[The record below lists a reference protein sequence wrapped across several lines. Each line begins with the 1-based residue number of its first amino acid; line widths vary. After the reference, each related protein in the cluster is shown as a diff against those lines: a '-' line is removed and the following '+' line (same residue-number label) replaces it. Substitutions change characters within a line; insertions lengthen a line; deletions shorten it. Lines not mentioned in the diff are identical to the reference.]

1 MHLPSKRNDVPYITA
16 AIPYPIRA
24 QFKTS
29 TNSSIFFYAEFVSG
43 NALEL
48 CRLIL
53 HSLDI
58 YTDSHTQRAILTT
71 LRHCV
76 KSQDF
81 LKEFTAGLVRLENR
95 KPGPGSAGILIRW
108 SSLTVQH
115 LDSTTAQKAV
125 TRLIECQAT
134 WLDVLHATGQRK
146 GFAHH
151 AISATLS
158 AAPQLLG
165 FYLSTAASKISGPLV
180 QILWN
185 YASSKRQSE
194 EQKAKI
200 SQALLEI
207 FVNGILSAK
216 ERPLDSTLACY
227 KYLLGAVSAEQ
238 VTGILFPAALRMIRR
253 SPEAALGSATFMFS
267 MLSQD
272 LSSTAAAEIMP
283 VLVQQARHAKETVR
297 KLSVEATAALAGR
310 IGDPAAVQ
318 SCIDAVQKTLDGT
331 ESGKIKSPQ
340 ERASLAAVLEA
351 LAGVPGRGSGISSAA
366 TSAAEF
372 IVSFIKDEITEEGK
386 IALLKALGAWL
397 PRCAALPAAVIT
409 RFEEGLKEKEP
420 VRRAHLRALAK
431 ALSSNVELRSQA
443 APLAPNLCKLAQD
456 GAAKVAARVD
466 GLLALLIAAYI
477 ASADAGADGVLD
489 KAGVWS
495 TGISAESALIVPGT
509 AVKLAPEDA
518 AVHAELCGALL
529 SLHSLRL
536 GLNLERND
544 TVSAAV
550 NASRT
555 LVLLLLHYSPAVRA
569 AAASAAASVNAVG
582 AGHTLALTNSLQ
594 YWLSANNGNSTIHD
608 STSSAGIAYYILQ
621 DPAEGEAQMSFDA
634 VHERYF
640 HALKACLPYKS
651 TDASGLTAEVV
662 ASALLLAHHPMI
674 AAARRSG
681 SEAAGNAIVQMNG
694 AWHAIFRHLGTVNVV
709 EKITNNPEVV
719 ISQMMTSVT
728 SNDPRQQTAAY
739 GALTAASSIAAQQLY
754 QPLLTSLAPLLDRTA
769 HDDLTSRQLRIYATS
784 RGRTSNENEDGS
796 IIPVELF
803 EDMMVDKAS
812 VKPPIFPPSA
822 LTEVE
827 SVDSGVSGNGAS
839 KTTTS
844 TVVRPSVAAAQA
856 ARGGGGKP
864 GGGKA
869 PVKDA
874 AAEARAK
881 QLKNEAQIRAGVI
894 AIRDT
899 LIKGLSCLGAFS
911 GGNSTFTADH
921 LEELAAPVLPLLT
934 SPLVGPIAA
943 FGCLQQLAACIP
955 GSPGWRALDIAAALR
970 LVAITNASA
979 VADYQKVAQ
988 HRCVE
993 SSVYALLK
1001 ATGGKPATE
1010 DEDVKGGTKSLPG
1023 PVYNFC
1029 FPILRAVLR

>member
-1 MHLPSKRNDVPYITA
+1 M
-16 AIPYPIRA
+16 
-24 QFKTS
+24 
-29 TNSSIFFYAEFVSG
+29 
-43 NALEL
+43 
-48 CRLIL
+48 
-53 HSLDI
+53 
-58 YTDSHTQRAILTT
+58 
-71 LRHCV
+71 
-76 KSQDF
+76 
-81 LKEFTAGLVRLENR
+81 
-95 KPGPGSAGILIRW
+95 
-108 SSLTVQH
+108 QH

-125 TRLIECQAT
+125 TKLIECQAT
-134 WLDVLHATGQRK
+134 WLDALHAMGQRK
-146 GFAHH
+146 GFAYH
-151 AISATLS
+151 SVATALS
-158 AAPQLLG
+158 GAPRLLD

-185 YASSKRQSE
+185 YALSKKQSE
-194 EQKAKI
+194 EEKAKI
-200 SQALLEI
+200 CQALLEI

-227 KYLLGAVSAEQ
+227 KKFLGGVSADQ
-238 VTGILFPAALRMIRR
+238 VSGTLLPAALRMIRR
-253 SPEAALGSATFMFS
+253 SPEAALGSATFM
-267 MLSQD
+267 LSTLRQD
-272 LSSTAAAEIMP
+272 LSSTAASEIMP

-297 KLSVEATAALAGR
+297 KLSVEATNALSGR

-318 SCIDAVQKTLDGT
+318 SCIDVVQRTLDGT

-340 ERASLAAVLEA
+340 ERASLAAALEA
-351 LAGVPGRGSGISSAA
+351 LAGAPGRGSCISSAA
-366 TSAAEF
+366 TSAVDF
-372 IVSFIKDEITEEGK
+372 IVSFIKEEITEEVK
-386 IALLKALGAWL
+386 VALLKALGAWL
-397 PRCAALPAAVIT
+397 PRCAAVPAAVIT

-420 VRRAHLRALAK
+420 IRRGYLRALAL
-431 ALSSNVELRSQA
+431 ALSSNIELRSQA
-443 APLAPNLCKLAQD
+443 AALAPSLSKLVLD
-456 GAAKVAARVD
+456 GAAKVASRVD

-477 ASADAGADGVLD
+477 ASADASAGGVLD

-495 TGISAESALIVPGT
+495 TGIAAESALIVPGT

-529 SLHSLRL
+529 SLHSLQ
-536 GLNLERND
+536 LEGSD

-550 NASRT
+550 SASRT

-594 YWLSANNGNSTIHD
+594 YWLSANNGTNGTISD
-608 STSSAGIAYYILQ
+608 STSIAGIAYHILQ
-621 DPAEGEAQMSFDA
+621 DPAQGEIQMSFDA
-634 VHERYF
+634 VHDRYF
-640 HALKACLPYKS
+640 HALKACLPYKPS
-651 TDASGLTAEVV
+651 EASILTAEVV

-674 AAARRSG
+674 AAARRSS
-681 SEAAGNAIVQMNG
+681 SEAAGNAIIDTNG
-694 AWHAIFRHLGTVNVV
+694 AWHAISRHVGTATVV
-709 EKITNNPEVV
+709 DKITNNPEVI
-719 ISQMMTSVT
+719 ISHMMVAVMS
-728 SNDPRQQTAAY
+728 SDPRQQTAAY
-739 GALTAASSIAAQQLY
+739 GALTAASSIAAPQLY
-754 QPLLTSLAPLLDRTA
+754 QPLLASLAPLLDRTA
-769 HDDLTSRQLRIYATS
+769 HDELTSRQLRIYATS
-784 RGRTSNENEDGS
+784 RGRISNENEDGS

-803 EDMMVDKAS
+803 EDMMADKAS
-812 VKPPIFPPSA
+812 IKPPIFPPSA

-827 SVDSGVSGNGAS
+827 SVDSEVSGNGAS
-839 KTTTS
+839 KSATS
-844 TVVRPSVAAAQA
+844 TTAVRPSVAAAQA
-856 ARGGGGKP
+856 ARGKGGKP

-894 AIRDT
+894 AIRET

-911 GGNSTFTADH
+911 GGNSKFSAAH

-934 SPLVGPIAA
+934 SPLVGSIAA

-979 VADYQKVAQ
+979 VADYQKLAQ

-1001 ATGGKPATE
+1001 AIGGKPATE
-1010 DEDVKGGTKSLPG
+1010 DENVKGGTRSLPG